1 MRIAICDDE
10 QIFIDQLH
18 NHLWAQE
25 DCSVDCFLS
34 PLALLEKYKAGIFYD
49 VVFLDIEM
57 APMDGLTLAGKIRTL
72 DKNTVI
78 IFLTSHAE
86 YAPDGYEVRAF
97 RYLMK
102 PITSQAL
109 QKVMRDLRSA
119 LPEHDKIILKMPE
132 CELLLSLKDIFCI
145 EAVNKDCVIRCEGE
159 ELTVRRSLTELEEM
173 LPAASFCRIHR
184 KYLVNLAHVREF
196 DETRLTLDC
205 GLTLPVS
212 RRRST
217 AFRKALEQYID
228 GGFV

>member
-102 PITSQAL
+102 PITAQAL
-109 QKVMRDLRSA
+109 QKVMQALRDA
-119 LPEHDKIILKMPE
+119 LPEHDKIILKTPE

-145 EAVNKDCVIRCEGE
+145 EAVNKECVIRCEGE
-159 ELTVRRSLTELEEM
+159 ELTVRSSLSELEEL
-173 LPAASFCRIHR
+173 LPTASFCRIHR
-184 KYLVNLAHVREF
+184 KHLVNLAHVREF

-205 GLTLPVS
+205 NHTLPVS

-228 GGFV
+228 GGSR